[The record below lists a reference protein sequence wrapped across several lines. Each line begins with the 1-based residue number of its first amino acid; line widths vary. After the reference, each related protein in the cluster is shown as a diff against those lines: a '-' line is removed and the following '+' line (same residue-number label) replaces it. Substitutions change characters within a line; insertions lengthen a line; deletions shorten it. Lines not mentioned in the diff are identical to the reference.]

1 MSIPLI
7 VNGVTYVYPTSGD
20 SDWGDQASLWANAI
34 TNTVFPKAGGLF
46 TLSGE
51 VNFGT
56 SFGFKTLYISSE
68 TANSSSTGVV
78 RLANTDTVSFRNAAN
93 TADLALG
100 VSASNQLT
108 FNGIVLGAGGSVTS
122 VGVSSTDLTVSGS
135 PITTSGTISL
145 TLNTVP
151 ISKGGSGQTTANAA
165 LNAFLPSQTGNSGK
179 VLGTDGTN
187 TLWVTGGGGGGGGTV
202 TSVGAVSSGSYG
214 AAISVIGSP
223 ITSFGTLTIT
233 PNLFTGSNPGVVPA
247 SGGGTTTF
255 LRADGTWVVPA
266 GGGGGS
272 GTVTSVAATG
282 SNGVSVSGSPIT
294 TSGTLT
300 IGLGNIT
307 PTSVVASGSISGIN
321 LSGTNT
327 GDQTITLTGDVTGSG
342 TGSFAAT
349 LANTAVTAGSYT
361 NANITVDAKGRIT
374 AASTGSSSGGVS
386 SFNTRTGAI
395 TLTST
400 DVVTALGYTPYSNTN
415 PSGFG
420 VGSVTSV
427 GISSSTLTTSGGP
440 ITGSGTL
447 VVELPNTTVVAG
459 SYSNTNLT
467 VDAKGR
473 ITSASNGSGGGGG
486 TGTVTSV
493 AISSTDLNVTGSP
506 ITSAGT
512 FGLTLAN
519 VNSNVGT
526 FTNATVQVNAKGLVT
541 AVSAGTGGGGG
552 TVTSVSLASTGTYG
566 AALAISGSPVNS
578 SGTLTITPQLFSAS
592 QPGVVPLATGTPG
605 TLYLRNDGTWQAPA
619 GAGTVTSVG
628 VAIAGGY
635 AGSLTVSTSPV
646 TSSGNITIT
655 PNVFS
660 NTNAGVVPSP
670 GGSTGKFL
678 RDDATWVAV
687 GGTGTVTSIGVSSAG
702 AYASALTVGS
712 SPITTSGTISL
723 TLNPFSTS
731 TPGIVPFSGGG
742 TTNFLRADGTWASPG
757 IGSGTVTSITA
768 GTGLTGGTITTSGT
782 IALATTTVTAGSYT
796 SANIT
801 VDAYGRITAAANGSA
816 GGVTSFNTRTGAITL
831 TSSDVTTALGYTPS
845 TVAGSTTQIQYNNAG
860 SLGATANFTWDNSAS
875 ILYVN
880 GASGGRIAASPVSTS
895 TGVGLLIGGGS
906 TSFSGGTGGNI
917 TIESGIA
924 TLSGTNGNVILT
936 TFAPVGAL
944 NGSLTIDGATGHW
957 VLGTSTTNYG
967 TAGQALISQGAGTGP
982 TWGTVASGTVTS
994 IGISSSGTYA
1004 GALTIGSSPVTS
1016 IGTITITPNVFTTSV
1031 AGIVPASGGGTTNFL
1046 RADGTWAASSIGTAA
1061 GSNTQ
1066 IQYNNSG
1073 SLGASADFTWD
1084 NSSKTFT
1091 LGNTGFVGG
1100 PITYLK
1106 TQAGVSLDVFLGDA
1120 YSGNAAALNLTAGGS
1135 QGTNTNAAGNVTI
1148 AGGYAGTVG
1157 TGAGAAGG
1165 SVIIVGGQ
1173 TTSSGFSSG
1182 SVVLQPGAGS
1192 TGGTGNVSIK
1202 SASGTALFTV
1212 QNTGTILLGASA
1224 GTSGQVLTSA
1234 GAGAPP
1240 TWTTVSSGGS
1250 GTVTSVSVV
1259 TANGVSGSV
1268 ATSTTT
1274 PAITLTLGAITPSS
1288 VAATGTVTGSN
1299 LSGTNTGDQT
1309 ITLTGDATGSGTSSF
1324 AVTLANTAVTA
1335 GTYTAA
1341 NITVDAK
1348 GRITAAANGSGG
1360 GGTVTSV
1367 ALSSTDFSVS
1377 GSPITTSGT
1386 IVANLNTTAVTAGS
1400 YTSANITVDSKGR
1413 ITAAANGSVG
1423 GLTAPNYQTFVATAG
1438 QTVFSTTVNTVAN
1451 GSGKTSLLVF
1461 VNGVKQ
1467 REGAGKAYT
1476 ITGANQITFTAG
1488 LLVNDD
1494 VELVAFA

>member
-165 LNAFLPSQTGNSGK
+165 LNAFLPTQTGNSGK

-687 GGTGTVTSIGVSSAG
+687 SGSGTVTSVGVSSLGINAP
-702 AYASALTVGS
+702 ALTVSS
-712 SPITTSGTISL
+712 SPITSSGTIGL
-723 TLNPFSTS
+723 TLNTFNGTL
-731 TPGIVPFSGGG
+731 PGVVPFSGGG

-860 SLGATANFTWDNSAS
+860 AM
-875 ILYVN
+875 
-880 GASGGRIAASPVSTS
+880 GASS
-895 TGVGLLIGGGS
+895 
-906 TSFSGGTGGNI
+906 
-917 TIESGIA
+917 
-924 TLSGTNGNVILT
+924 
-936 TFAPVGAL
+936 
-944 NGSLTIDGATGHW
+944 
-957 VLGTSTTNYG
+957 
-967 TAGQALISQGAGTGP
+967 
-982 TWGTVASGTVTS
+982 
-994 IGISSSGTYA
+994 
-1004 GALTIGSSPVTS
+1004 
-1016 IGTITITPNVFTTSV
+1016 
-1031 AGIVPASGGGTTNFL
+1031 
-1046 RADGTWAASSIGTAA
+1046 
-1061 GSNTQ
+1061 
-1066 IQYNNSG
+1066 
-1073 SLGASADFTWD
+1073 DFTWD
-1084 NSSKTFT
+1084 NSTKILSLGATTPTISTRST
-1091 LGNTGFVGG
+1091 LTITAGSGGTGGGNITIKPTSSTTTGAVTVISGGDASSGINNGGTLQLSGGNGFSSGIGGNVFLQGGISGGGGTAGSIYLLTNASARLIFNPSGAWLINGGTYPYSSAQAGISGQVLTSSGPSAEPTWSTPPSSSVAGSNTQVQFNNAGSFGASSTLTWDNAGNALTVNSLVISSGSVQATATGLTLTSGVNVSTGSGYTAQLIGGIATGTGAGGIVNITGGNSTSSTGG
-1100 PITYLK
+1100 PVII
-1106 TQAGVSLDVFLGDA
+1106 
-1120 YSGNAAALNLTAGGS
+1120 TAGGS
-1135 QGTNTNAAGNVTI
+1135 TSGNGGNVKLIAGTSGSAIAGNIYFNT
-1148 AGGYAGTVG
+1148 AGSDRLIIDYTGAWRLAGT
-1157 TGAGAAGG
+1157 
-1165 SVIIVGGQ
+1165 
-1173 TTSSGFSSG
+1173 TT
-1182 SVVLQPGAGS
+1182 
-1192 TGGTGNVSIK
+1192 
-1202 SASGTALFTV
+1202 
-1212 QNTGTILLGASA
+1212 

-1324 AVTLANTAVTA
+1324 VVTLANTAVTA

-1341 NITVDAK
+1341 NITVDSK
-1348 GRITAAANGSGG
+1348 GRITAATNGSGGG